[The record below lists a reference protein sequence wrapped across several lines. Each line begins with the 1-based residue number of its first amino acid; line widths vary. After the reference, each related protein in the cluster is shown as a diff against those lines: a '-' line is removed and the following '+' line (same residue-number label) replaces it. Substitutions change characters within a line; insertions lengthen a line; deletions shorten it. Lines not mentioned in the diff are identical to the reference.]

1 MGDPKVGGNNPF
13 EAYDH
18 AGPSFEQVKIEE
30 AWARVYAAKQRR
42 FAMEQAK
49 EAAYNYNYCSS
60 HSDEYCEIESMQSSY
75 LIGQA
80 GYPFW
85 ARYGC
90 ECSPISTE
98 DVEHREHML
107 MCYYAADS
115 LDIFAEVVRDE
126 IPALISA
133 LEVYYTKGSQRTMP
147 TQSVNEAAAE
157 TLGLIGATAVGPLME
172 VLESSADQFV
182 REGAATALG
191 FIASDSSG
199 KDRSEILAAL
209 DSSARNDVSRR
220 VRNAAANAIAVV
232 SP

>member
-1 MGDPKVGGNNPF
+1 MGDPKVRGKNPF
-13 EAYDH
+13 EATDH
-18 AGPSFEQVKIEE
+18 VGPESEQIAIQE
-30 AWARVYAAKQRR
+30 AWARSMARRMRR
-42 FAMEQAK
+42 FAEEEAK
-49 EAAYNYNYCSS
+49 VAAYNYNYCSS
-60 HSDEYCEIESMQSSY
+60 HSDEYCELNNLQSSY
-75 LIGQA
+75 WIGRQ

-85 ARYGC
+85 VRYGC

-115 LDIFAEVVRDE
+115 LDVFAEVVRDE

-157 TLGLIGATAVGPLME
+157 TLGLIGAPAAGPLME

-199 KDRSEILAAL
+199 KARSEILATL